1 MEKDNLGVI
10 IYRTLKNFYPYD
22 NIGIQPDDIQ
32 GILEKA
38 GINKKNSKKE
48 EIAKIIRILKH
59 HIEIAKSEPPKIVAP
74 PKYSPVFPELD
85 KDNSYLEDMRIKHFD
100 NIAKLRE
107 DELNKVENDRDII
120 PQELRVK
127 NFMEEE
133 RNEFEHRIIID
144 SKDRDFDAHP
154 KPNEYTISL
163 GIPHIPFDKEVKEKK
178 GYLTRNYQDVVS
190 IELLQVVIRDTS
202 SVSNASD
209 NPDVPAYLLIEIEE
223 VGSIYEGTNQ
233 ALSKSF
239 AKLQYYELSDHG
251 STKYRNYAIGEEEF
265 KKIFKPRRNLNRL
278 TIRIL
283 NIDGE
288 LYSFGDDVDSSSV
301 SYNSFIFKI
310 VTLQKNFVSTFID
323 KTN

>member
-1 MEKDNLGVI
+1 M
-10 IYRTLKNFYPYD
+10 
-22 NIGIQPDDIQ
+22 
-32 GILEKA
+32 
-38 GINKKNSKKE
+38 
-48 EIAKIIRILKH
+48 
-59 HIEIAKSEPPKIVAP
+59 
-74 PKYSPVFPELD
+74 
-85 KDNSYLEDMRIKHFD
+85 
-100 NIAKLRE
+100 
-107 DELNKVENDRDII
+107 
-120 PQELRVK
+120 
-127 NFMEEE
+127 
-133 RNEFEHRIIID
+133 
-144 SKDRDFDAHP
+144 
-154 KPNEYTISL
+154 
-163 GIPHIPFDKEVKEKK
+163 
-178 GYLTRNYQDVVS
+178 TRNYEDVVS

-209 NPDVPAYLLIEIEE
+209 NPDIPAYLLIEIEE

-251 STKYRNYAIGEEEF
+251 TTKYRNYSVGEEEF

-288 LYSFGDDVDSSSV
+288 LYSFGDDDDSSSV

>member
-22 NIGIQPDDIQ
+22 NIGIKPDDIQ

-48 EIAKIIRILKH
+48 EISKIIRILKH
-59 HIEIAKSEPPKIVAP
+59 HIEIAKSEPPKIVEP
-74 PKYSPVFPELD
+74 PKYSPIFQDLE
-85 KDNSYLEDMRIKHFD
+85 KDNSYLEDLKIKHFD

-107 DELNKVENDRDII
+107 DELNQVENTRDII

-133 RNEFEHRIIID
+133 KTEFEHRIIID
-144 SKDRDFDAHP
+144 SKDRDFDSFP
-154 KPNEYTISL
+154 SPSEYTILL
-163 GIPHIPFDKEVKEKK
+163 GVPNISSGDKK
-178 GYLTRNYQDVVS
+178 GYITRNYEEVVS
-190 IELLQVVIRDTS
+190 FELIQVVIRDTS
-202 SVSNASD
+202 TVTNASD
-209 NPDVPAYLLIEIEE
+209 NPDVPPYLLIEIEE

-239 AKLQYYELSDHG
+239 AKLQFYELSDHG
-251 STKYRNYAIGEEEF
+251 QTKYRNYCIGDEEF

-288 LYSFGDDVDSSSV
+288 LYNFGDDKDDSSV
-301 SYNSFIFKI
+301 SYNSFVFKI

>member
-32 GILEKA
+32 GILERA

-59 HIEIAKSEPPKIVAP
+59 HIEIAKSEPPKIVEP
-74 PKYSPVFPELD
+74 PKYSPVFTELD

-133 RNEFEHRIIID
+133 RVEFEHKIIID

-154 KPNEYTISL
+154 KPNEYTILL
-163 GIPHIPFDKEVKEKK
+163 GVPNISSGEKK
-178 GYLTRNYQDVVS
+178 GFLTRNYEDVVS

-209 NPDVPAYLLIEIEE
+209 NPDIPAYLLIEIEE

-251 STKYRNYAIGEEEF
+251 TTKYRNYSVGEEEF

-288 LYSFGDDVDSSSV
+288 LYSFGDDDDSSSV